1 MNIKSV
7 SVLALILTTTGCG
20 SGGSDSDSGSDSGS
34 GSGSDTVNASV
45 CFNETLVTVGT
56 EYTLKTKKDNDEV
69 ITHNYKVLDEKPFK
83 GQPAI
88 RIQDTL
94 TEESMTETSYN
105 YVFVDSN
112 EKSISF
118 LGNTTDTI
126 LGSIETSLTP
136 GHLTKFNL
144 NSGSAYEQTTTM
156 RVESPSLD
164 VDYINDSKITFKGFE
179 TITVP
184 AGTYKT
190 CKFEFNSSIT
200 MPDGSTDKINT
211 ISWIAVEHGFGVQS
225 VEGKSTTR
233 LVEVTINGTKV

>member
-20 SGGSDSDSGSDSGS
+20 SSSDS

-69 ITHNYKVLDEKPFK
+69 IINNYKVLDEKPFK
-83 GQPAI
+83 GQPSI

-105 YVFVDSN
+105 YYFVDSN

-118 LGNTTDTI
+118 LGFTVDST
-126 LGSIETSLTP
+126 LGSVETSLTP
-136 GHLTKFNL
+136 GSLTRFNL

-156 RVESPSLD
+156 RVESALPD
-164 VDYINDSKITFKGFE
+164 KDYINDSKITFKGFE

-184 AGTYKT
+184 AGTYET
-190 CKFEFNSSIT
+190 CKFESSNSMT
-200 MPDGSTDKINT
+200 MPNGSTNKSNT
-211 ISWIAVEHGFGVQS
+211 ISWIAVEHGFEVQS
-225 VEGKSTTR
+225 VEGKSTTK
-233 LVEVTINGTKV
+233 LVEATINGTKV